1 MSERKRGTAAAID
14 IDALLQD
21 TWLQVISLRHG
32 PTFQAG
38 EGRTLWERCI
48 ADVERVQRELKASEL
63 DEASCQH
70 ILTAQC
76 ALLDEAVK
84 GRGVEDDACVQWYDI
99 PLQGHFLG
107 TMDAGDTLC
116 DRMRDVLREPAP
128 DHAVVTCFQRVMML
142 GFLGSYRSLND
153 PERQKLVNALSEYV
167 TPFSYPQS
175 HPVLAESHTGRG
187 IMGGWL
193 ASWPVRIGLSVIVVA
208 ALWWGLDRWLDQ
220 LLLTL
225 LSGFN
230 GAPLF
235 LFPLLFVLAFI
246 FSVPRYLAMVTS
258 RVPVWPESIESLCR
272 IDKDDP
278 YRVDASGNPEHP
290 WRSLFMK
297 SSANNRE

>member
-1 MSERKRGTAAAID
+1 MNERKHGTAVPVD

-32 PTFQAG
+32 PQFQEG
-38 EGRTLWERCI
+38 EGRALWERCI

-63 DEASCQH
+63 DEASCEH

-128 DHAVVTCFQRVMML
+128 DIAVLTCFQRVMML
-142 GFLGSYRSLND
+142 GFMGNFRSLND
-153 PERQKLVNALSEYV
+153 PERQKLVTALSERV
-167 TPFSYPQS
+167 TPFSYPPSQ
-175 HPVLAESHTGRG
+175 PVLAESRAGRG
-187 IMGGWL
+187 MGGWL
-193 ASWPVRIGLSVIVVA
+193 ESWPVRIGLSVIILA

-220 LLLTL
+220 MVQNLLP
-225 LSGFN
+225 G
-230 GAPLF
+230 
-235 LFPLLFVLAFI
+235 V
-246 FSVPRYLAMVTS
+246 V
-258 RVPVWPESIESLCR
+258 
-272 IDKDDP
+272 K
-278 YRVDASGNPEHP
+278 
-290 WRSLFMK
+290 
-297 SSANNRE
+297 

>member
-1 MSERKRGTAAAID
+1 MSERKNGAAVSVD

-32 PTFQAG
+32 PQFQ
-38 EGRTLWERCI
+38 EGDGRVLWERCI

-63 DEASCQH
+63 DEASCEH

-128 DHAVVTCFQRVMML
+128 DIAVLTCFQRVMML
-142 GFLGSYRSLND
+142 GFLGDYHALND
-153 PERQKLVNALSEYV
+153 PERQKLIGALSEHV
-167 TPFSYPQS
+167 APFSYPQT
-175 HPVLAESHTGRG
+175 HPVLAESRAGRG
-187 IMGGWL
+187 VGGWF
-193 ASWPVRIGLSVIVVA
+193 ASWPARIGLSVIILA

-220 LLLTL
+220 MLLTL
-225 LSGFN
+225 LP
-230 GAPLF
+230 GA
-235 LFPLLFVLAFI
+235 V
-246 FSVPRYLAMVTS
+246 
-258 RVPVWPESIESLCR
+258 
-272 IDKDDP
+272 K
-278 YRVDASGNPEHP
+278 
-290 WRSLFMK
+290 
-297 SSANNRE
+297 